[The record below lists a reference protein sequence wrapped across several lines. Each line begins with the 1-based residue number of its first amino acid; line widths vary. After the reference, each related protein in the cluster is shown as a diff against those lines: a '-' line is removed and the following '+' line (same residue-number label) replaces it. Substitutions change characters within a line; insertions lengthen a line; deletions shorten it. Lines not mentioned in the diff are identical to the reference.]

1 MALKNIHSDNIN
13 ELIFVNLNINSISKK
28 FEFLGKQVK
37 GKIDTLI
44 ILETKI
50 KVFTRKFLKGTLMQI

>member
-1 MALKNIHSDNIN
+1 MALKNIHSDNTN

-50 KVFTRKFLKGTLMQI
+50 KVFHKEIS

>member
-1 MALKNIHSDNIN
+1 MALKNIRSDNIN
-13 ELIFVNLNINSISKK
+13 KLIFVNLNINSISKK

-50 KVFTRKFLKGTLMQI
+50 KVFHKEIS

>member
-1 MALKNIHSDNIN
+1 MALKNIHSDNTN

-28 FEFLGKQVK
+28 VEFLGKQVK

-44 ILETKI
+44 ILEAKI
-50 KVFTRKFLKGTLMQI
+50 KVFHKEIS

>member
-1 MALKNIHSDNIN
+1 MALKNIRSDNIN

-50 KVFTRKFLKGTLMQI
+50 KVFHKEIS

>member
-50 KVFTRKFLKGTLMQI
+50 KVFHKEIS